1 MINSIKQIKGEI
13 LDKDMPIDLRQA
25 VETVF
30 TQASIMEEYRLDE
43 MPQEYIQKLLDVA
56 IKYPEWDDMTGEV
69 LDMLGLD
76 VQFVH
81 DGPLGIKDT
90 AN

>member
-1 MINSIKQIKGEI
+1 MKETVHKELEI

-43 MPQEYIQKLLDVA
+43 IPQEYIQKLLDVA

>member
-1 MINSIKQIKGEI
+1 MKETVYKELEI

-30 TQASIMEEYRLDE
+30 TQASIVEEYKLDE
-43 MPQEYIQKLLDVA
+43 IPIEYVQRLLDIA
-56 IKYPEWDDMTGEV
+56 IKYPEWDDMTGKV
-69 LDMLGLD
+69 LDILGLD
-76 VQFVH
+76 IEFVH
-81 DGPLGIKDT
+81 DGPLNIKDT

>member
-1 MINSIKQIKGEI
+1 MKETVHKELEI

-30 TQASIMEEYRLDE
+30 TQASIMEEYKLDE
-43 MPQEYIQKLLDVA
+43 IPQEYIQKLLDVA

-69 LDMLGLD
+69 LDILGLD

>member
-1 MINSIKQIKGEI
+1 MKETVHKELEI
-13 LDKDMPIDLRQA
+13 LDKDMPIDLKQA

-30 TQASIMEEYRLDE
+30 TQASIMEEYKLNE

-56 IKYPEWDDMTGEV
+56 IKYPEWDDMTEEV